1 MNIFVTQM
9 FPNPATSTLPVAREM
24 RRLAKDRKDF
34 VLSQQAMEGF
44 LTAKLVTEALQRAA
58 RQPTPARFTSAL
70 ETLKDHDFGGFFV
83 TFTPADHSGGKF
95 VEMSIID
102 ERGEF
107 LQ

>member
-1 MNIFVTQM
+1 MKWLGKSFLSSLGKM
-9 FPNPATSTLPVAREM
+9 AR
-24 RRLAKDRKDF
+24 
-34 VLSQQAMEGF
+34 VWQGF
-44 LTAKLVTEALQRAA
+44 LTAKLVTEALQRAG
-58 RQPTPARFTSAL
+58 RQPTPARFMSAL

-95 VEMSIID
+95 VKMSIID